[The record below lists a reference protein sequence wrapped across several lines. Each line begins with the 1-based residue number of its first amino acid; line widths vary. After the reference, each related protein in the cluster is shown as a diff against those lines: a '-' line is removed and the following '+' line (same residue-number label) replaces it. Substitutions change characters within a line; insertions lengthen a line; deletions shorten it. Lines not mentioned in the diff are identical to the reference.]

1 MTDNRSIR
9 QKIAQLSEEI
19 YRHDQLYYA
28 GDPKISDAAYDA
40 LCQEL
45 EDLEQKYPK
54 FIHPLSRKNRVG
66 ATLEQSKFSKVQHI
80 RPMLSL
86 DNIFGPEDI
95 QTFKNK
101 LNRFL
106 KQPETTPI
114 DLYGE
119 LKIDG
124 LSVALTYENGFLI
137 RAATRGD
144 GQTGEDITENV
155 KTIKNIPHLLSNQYP
170 SERFEIRGEA
180 YFPKSS
186 FTLFNE
192 QQEKQQG
199 QAFAN
204 PRNAAAGSLR
214 QLDSSV
220 TAKRDLKFFAYDIVT
235 PSSTPYQTQSAMAS
249 TLVSWGFETIPDS
262 FLSSSVDEIT
272 ELYQAIAKNR
282 PSLDFDIDGLVLKVN
297 DLSLQKKLGFV
308 ARAPRWAIA
317 LKFPAEASETILE
330 AIDIQVSRAGVLTP
344 VARLSPVLLNG
355 AIIKN
360 ATLHNADEISRKDIR
375 VGDQVLVERA
385 GDVIPKVLSV
395 VGKPTNRSEPFK
407 FPSKC
412 PECESPVLQD
422 PDQAAI
428 RCTGGFKCPAQQRE
442 KLKHFVSRKAFD
454 IDGMGDKNIEHFWN
468 RGDIK
473 TPLDIF
479 HLEEKDRH
487 TLTPLRA
494 QPGWGPKSANNL
506 FTAIQAKKTI
516 ELDRF
521 IYALGIQFIGQETA
535 KLLAN
540 HYQSA
545 DNWLHSMTQLTAESN
560 DTGPQ
565 TSLLLD
571 IDGIGPKVVESLKSF
586 FNLSINA
593 DLVADLI
600 KTLDIKSAPKPANKA
615 NQGNLSGKTFLFT
628 GTLSIPRAEA
638 EQRTQS
644 HGGKIIQ
651 SLSAKTS
658 YLVVGDKPGS
668 KVSKAEKL
676 GVTRLSEEEWQEL
689 LSTEAKS

>member
-1 MTDNRSIR
+1 MTNNRYIR
-9 QKIAQLSEEI
+9 EKIAQLSEEI
-19 YRHDQLYYA
+19 YKHDQLYYA
-28 GDPKISDAAYDA
+28 GHPEISDAAYDA

-45 EDLEQKYPK
+45 EDLEQQYPK
-54 FIHPLSRKNRVG
+54 FIHPLSRKNRIG
-66 ATLEQSKFSKVQHI
+66 ASLEHSKFSKVQHI

-86 DNIFGPEDI
+86 DNIFGTEDI
-95 QTFKNK
+95 QTFRNK

-106 KQPETTPI
+106 KQSETTPI

-155 KTIKNIPHLLSNQYP
+155 KTIKNIPHLLPNQYP
-170 SERFEIRGEA
+170 LERFEIRGEA

-186 FTLFNE
+186 FMLFNE

-199 QAFAN
+199 QVFAN

-235 PSSTPYQTQSAMAS
+235 STSKPYQTQSAMAS
-249 TLVSWGFETIPDS
+249 TLASWEFETIPNS
-262 FLSSSVDEIT
+262 FTSSSVDEIT
-272 ELYQAIAKNR
+272 EHYQAIAKNR

-297 DLSLQKKLGFV
+297 DLTLQKKLGFV
-308 ARAPRWAIA
+308 ARAPRWAVA
-317 LKFPAEASETILE
+317 LKFPAEASETTLE
-330 AIDIQVSRAGVLTP
+330 SIDIQVSRAGVLTP

-360 ATLHNADEISRKDIR
+360 ATLHNADEISRRDIR

-395 VGKPTNRSEPFK
+395 VGKPTKRSEPFK
-407 FPSKC
+407 FPPKC
-412 PECESPVLQD
+412 PECQSPVLQD

-454 IDGMGDKNIEHFWN
+454 IDGMGDKNIEYFWN

-479 HLEEKDRH
+479 YLEEKDRH
-487 TLTPLRA
+487 SLTPLRA
-494 QPGWGPKSANNL
+494 QPGWGPKSASNL
-506 FTAIQAKKTI
+506 FAAIQAKKNI

-535 KLLAN
+535 KLLAS

-545 DNWLHSMTQLTAESN
+545 DNWLQSMTQLTEESN
-560 DTGPQ
+560 DTNPQ
-565 TSLLLD
+565 TSLLLE

-586 FNLSINA
+586 FNLSVNA
-593 DLVADLI
+593 DLVTDLI
-600 KTLDIKSAPKPANKA
+600 GILDIKSAPKLTSTNS
-615 NQGNLSGKTFLFT
+615 QGSLSGKTFLFT
-628 GTLSIPRAEA
+628 GTLSMPRAEA
-638 EQRTQS
+638 EQLTQS
-644 HGGKIIQ
+644 HGGKIVQ

-668 KVSKAEKL
+668 KVTKAEKL
-676 GVTRLSEEEWQEL
+676 GVPRLSEEEWQEL
-689 LSTEAKS
+689 LSTENNS